1 MPLRLV
7 CAGDVEE
14 VQAACDLLGDLLTA
28 IQAHPGRGQLDAQ
41 RQASDQ
47 ATDANHVGQVLR
59 CEMEVR
65 GDAPRA
71 QDEKL
76 DGTEVFCLGDVR
88 IRFGREF
95 RARPTA

>member
-1 MPLRLV
+1 
-7 CAGDVEE
+7 
-14 VQAACDLLGDLLTA
+14 
-28 IQAHPGRGQLDAQ
+28 
-41 RQASDQ
+41 
-47 ATDANHVGQVLR
+47 
-59 CEMEVR
+59 MEVR

-95 RARPTA
+95 EPVQLHSPFAARAEPGPGGDQDPDLRRPAQDVGQQGCPGRQMFKAVQDKQQFLGP